1 MADFF
6 GYEIKEFSE
15 STHTA
20 QEAAVAIGCQLSQ
33 IAKSIVFRS
42 GEVVVIVI
50 CNGADRVNVEKV
62 ESQTR
67 LKLEKAEANWIKEK
81 TGYSIGGIPPF
92 GHKTKCKIFFD
103 KKLLEHEWVWP
114 AAGHPNKVFRI
125 KSRELLVKSGAEVV
139 EVGI

>member
-6 GYEIKEFSE
+6 GYEIKEYPE

-20 QEAAVAIGCQLSQ
+20 KEAALAIGCKLSQ
-33 IAKSIVFRS
+33 IAKSIVFRNDD
-42 GEVVVIVI
+42 EVVIVI
-50 CNGADRVNVEKV
+50 CNGADRVNTEALEKI
-62 ESQTR
+62 TG
-67 LKLEKAEANWIKEK
+67 LKLEKAEANWIKDK

-103 KKLLEHEWVWP
+103 KKLLEHDIVWP
-114 AAGHPNKVFRI
+114 AAGHPNKVLRI
-125 KSRELLVKSGAEVV
+125 EPRELLEKSGAEVV